1 MCLMDDNIENFIK
14 ENEYLYARV
23 SSVEY
28 EEFINLYTYLEGY
41 TSFSTQHKIKG
52 EEFENVLIILD
63 NAKWNDYTFGYLFDP
78 SNLKCNPSVLMR
90 TQKLFYVCCTHAK
103 ENLVVYCNKPTE
115 DMADTAEKWF
125 GKENCFK
132 I

>member
-1 MCLMDDNIENFIK
+1 MDDNIENFIK

-63 NAKWNDYTFGYLFDP
+63 NAKWNDYNFGYLFDP
-78 SNLKCNPSVLMR
+78 SNLKCNPSDR
-90 TQKLFYVCCTHAK
+90 KS
-103 ENLVVYCNKPTE
+103 VV
-115 DMADTAEKWF
+115 
-125 GKENCFK
+125 
-132 I
+132 